1 MRYITML
8 FLVLVISAAA
18 YGEQQSEMDLEE
30 REIELEARQQEIE
43 MDLEERE
50 IELESRRREMEME
63 LEEREIELA
72 AHRRMADLKIKSQEM
87 ALKYPQ
93 KMSGKH
99 PGHHKRMMCPI
110 FMVIMV
116 IVHILLS
123 VWVYKDI
130 RRRNRGSGLWIAIAL
145 LTGLLGTGVYAIV
158 RIGDKDQNS

>member
-30 REIELEARQQEIE
+30 RAIELEGRRRQMEMELEKREIELEA
-43 MDLEERE
+43 
-50 IELESRRREMEME
+50 
-63 LEEREIELA
+63 
-72 AHRRMADLKIKSQEM
+72 HRRMVDIKMKSQEM

-99 PGHHKRMMCPI
+99 PSHHKRMMCPI
-110 FMVIMV
+110 FMAIMV

-123 VWVYKDI
+123 VWVYQDI

-158 RIGDKDQNS
+158 RIGDKDQNG